1 MRVRFTRKMGYY
13 RAGDTPDLP
22 PDIAK
27 RALTLGRAVRPS
39 ETETATRR
47 PPENAAARTRRPE
60 EEPAVCGAELDSGG
74 TCSRDGQKKY
84 GGRCWQHESTD
95 D

>member
-22 PDIAK
+22 PDIAE
-27 RALTLGRAVRPS
+27 RALTLGRAVRHS
-39 ETETATRR
+39 ETETATQR
-47 PPENAAARTRRPE
+47 PPENAATRTRRPE
-60 EEPAVCGAELDSGG
+60 EEPDICGAETASGG
-74 TCSRDGQKKY
+74 ICRRTAE